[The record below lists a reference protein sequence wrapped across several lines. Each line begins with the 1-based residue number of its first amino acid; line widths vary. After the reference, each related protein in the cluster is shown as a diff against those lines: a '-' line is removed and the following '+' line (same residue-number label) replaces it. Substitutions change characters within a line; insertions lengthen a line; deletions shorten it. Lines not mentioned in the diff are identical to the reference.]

1 MLQIYMYN
9 IYIYVCIIINQH
21 RSSDS
26 VESLDLHG
34 TSWMRVAP
42 SSIRRRVGKSWYN
55 SQATV
60 HMEPGTAPS
69 WNVGGKMY
77 VVINK
82 MCICY
87 IYIYCIHMYILVY
100 IYIIVYIYIYLF
112 I

>member
-1 MLQIYMYN
+1 MYRY
-9 IYIYVCIIINQH
+9 IYIYIYLSINQH
-21 RSSDS
+21 RSSES

-77 VVINK
+77 VFINK
-82 MCICY
+82 MCISCIY
-87 IYIYCIHMYILVY
+87 IYITSFFTP
-100 IYIIVYIYIYLF
+100 LF
-112 I
+112 